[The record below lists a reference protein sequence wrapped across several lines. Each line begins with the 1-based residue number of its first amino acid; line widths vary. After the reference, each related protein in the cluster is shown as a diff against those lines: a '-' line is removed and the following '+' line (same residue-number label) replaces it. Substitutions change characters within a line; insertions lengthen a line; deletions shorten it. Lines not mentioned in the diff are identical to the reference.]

1 MLRHGNKPLAQ
12 VAKRFS
18 EDAESLETTRSR
30 KNQQLTNQDPFV
42 TTTKRKLT
50 VLHFKDFKL
59 SSKLQD
65 KYFLCNNN
73 EILEVKKVTVTNSE
87 IKIYGYKITD
97 LLDVFEQ
104 PIKSSYLNICKA
116 KLLTDRRAEVIVS
129 SQDIKM
135 KLVCIEQKGYLY
147 FIPLVHTV

>member
-1 MLRHGNKPLAQ
+1 M
-12 VAKRFS
+12 
-18 EDAESLETTRSR
+18 
-30 KNQQLTNQDPFV
+30 